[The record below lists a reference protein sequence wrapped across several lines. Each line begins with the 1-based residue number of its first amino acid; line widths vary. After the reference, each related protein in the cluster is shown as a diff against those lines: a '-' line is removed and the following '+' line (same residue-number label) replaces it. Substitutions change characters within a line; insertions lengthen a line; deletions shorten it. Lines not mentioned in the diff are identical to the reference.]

1 MGLTQNLSVVRLMF
15 NQSLWDQ
22 SLLGISNF
30 SRMTQ
35 PFMIYGVGNPTR
47 LLEEEVAKEQTLNY
61 AIHHHKF
68 KYVFT

>member
-1 MGLTQNLSVVRLMF
+1 
-15 NQSLWDQ
+15 
-22 SLLGISNF
+22 
-30 SRMTQ
+30 
-35 PFMIYGVGNPTR
+35 MIYGVGNPTR